1 MIKKI
6 MDKKYTTQLKQFG
19 LRLKELRNDESLT
32 QAELSERVGINK
44 RTLQR
49 IEGGEIAAGLNVI
62 IGLSKAFHISPSE
75 LLLGVT
81 VKF

>member
-1 MIKKI
+1 

-19 LRLKELRNDESLT
+19 LRLKELRNEDSLT

-49 IEGGEIAAGLNVI
+49 IEAGEIAAGLNTVI
-62 IGLSKAFHISPSE
+62 GLATAFNIGLSE
-75 LLLGVT
+75 LLKDINLT
-81 VKF
+81 PSKK